1 MFVFYWSP
9 SYKYLLLDF
18 HFHFF
23 KFLAET
29 FQNTVDSHFCFW
41 LTTAYFPVFSAFSFM
56 LVWRANGPREL
67 HTGTD
72 AKRLILCNIPWPIFN
87 TPLAHVCVYIGIF
100 MYTYAWYAHSDEIPS
115 NLIFDTCFEDDGWV
129 NILSIFDIFVNY
141 TMVKWRFG
149 HNVNTINNT

>member
-56 LVWRANGPREL
+56 LVWRANGPKEL
-67 HTGTD
+67 HTGTG

-87 TPLAHVCVYIGIF
+87 TPLAHVRVHIAYRYFHLHLCVVCALWWN
-100 MYTYAWYAHSDEIPS
+100 T
-115 NLIFDTCFEDDGWV
+115 FDLRILHLFRRWL
-129 NILSIFDIFVNY
+129 NKHLSIFEIVVYYIMF
-141 TMVKWRFG
+141 KWRPSR
-149 HNVNTINNT
+149 NVYI